1 MKTGSTLTEI
11 KMKFFLPC
19 TQGSNDDW
27 YVLELED
34 IVKLGNGALLWFFL
48 WTATINS
55 VFLAKTRPWAALQP
69 ITIQSAFKYREEIWP
84 ELRLSGNIS
93 GTNSTNEMIMFKPRH
108 GKVNIRVRATV
119 WKKAR
124 LLDILLKERRPEI
137 LNLGLKCFHTRVFC
151 LGNYSTSSNQ
161 CHTPQIG

>member
-69 ITIQSAFKYREEIWP
+69 ITIQSAFKY
-84 ELRLSGNIS
+84 
-93 GTNSTNEMIMFKPRH
+93 
-108 GKVNIRVRATV
+108 
-119 WKKAR
+119 
-124 LLDILLKERRPEI
+124 
-137 LNLGLKCFHTRVFC
+137 
-151 LGNYSTSSNQ
+151 
-161 CHTPQIG
+161 